1 LLDHGVPLVAL
12 HVETDRR
19 ALRRPLPLRGDLREL
34 EFSAPSRPEHA
45 GEG

>member
-1 LLDHGVPLVAL
+1 M
-12 HVETDRR
+12 TDRR

-34 EFSAPSRPEHA
+34 DFGAQPQPVCA